1 MSAAAADG
9 GAGVDVYRA
18 VPTGEIKGGLIVIHE
33 IWGLVDHIKDVA
45 DRFAAAGY
53 VAYAP
58 DILSQAGVTP
68 QVGKELSELIS
79 HPDEKVRVA
88 AQPRFRELMAPAHD
102 PAYGAWALE
111 TLAKVVDDLASEP
124 GVDGRIGVVGYC
136 FGGSYSFGLAATD
149 DRIRAAVPYYGAPP
163 DQVSVDKI
171 NCPVLAIYGENDE
184 RLISGLP
191 DVTKRLQDAGVDFTS
206 KVYPDAGHAFFND
219 TGSNY
224 QAAAA
229 ADAWTLTLDFFA
241 SNLGPTDGTT

>member
-1 MSAAAADG
+1 MSASPADT
-9 GAGVDVYRA
+9 GAEVDVYRA
-18 VPTGEIKGGLIVIHE
+18 VPKGEIKGGLIVIHE

-58 DILSQAGVTP
+58 DILSKAGITP
-68 QVGKELSELIS
+68 QAGKELSELIS

-111 TLAKVVDDLASEP
+111 ALSTVVDDLAGQP

-149 DRIRAAVPYYGAPP
+149 ARIRAAVPYYGAPP
-163 DQVSVDKI
+163 EQVSVAKI
-171 NCPVLAIYGENDE
+171 NCPVLAIYGEDDD

-191 DVTKRLQDAGVDFTS
+191 EVTKRLQDAGVDFTS

-219 TGSNY
+219 KSSNY
-224 QAAAA
+224 RAEAA
-229 ADAWTLTLDFFA
+229 ADAWRLTLDFLA
-241 SNLGPTDGTT
+241 SNLGSIN